1 MFDSTLTLL
10 ECSFLFHRDLASD
23 GPRQTARAVSNL
35 RARTV
40 KRNNV
45 PIFTIES
52 LTQFPIFSIAQ
63 SSTNSSKLDKHHDQP
78 KRRGLEE
85 EEVTLRATEE
95 PEAEEEQE

>member
-1 MFDSTLTLL
+1 MYS
-10 ECSFLFHRDLASD
+10 
-23 GPRQTARAVSNL
+23 
-35 RARTV
+35 
-40 KRNNV
+40 
-45 PIFTIES
+45 IFTIES